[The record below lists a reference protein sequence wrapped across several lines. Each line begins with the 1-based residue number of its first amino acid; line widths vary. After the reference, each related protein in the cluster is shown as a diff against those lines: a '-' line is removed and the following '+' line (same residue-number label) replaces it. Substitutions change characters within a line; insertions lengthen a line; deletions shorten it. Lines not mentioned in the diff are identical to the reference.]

1 MPNIDLF
8 ASRLNYQLKLFVSWG
23 PDPEASITFPAE
35 GCTMFWKE
43 KLTNSRPT
51 YHQRAEEIPK
61 YTDDRLCGVRCLEEI
76 HSRTALQYYSK
87 WQCCSSHSTHSLY
100 QWFVNQI
107 NINLETNTCCNHF
120 NSPHLWLAVED
131 DGRWFCHNQHWNLVY
146 HAVLGKL
153 RNEKHK
159 RVFTL
164 GRWSLCRIPW
174 CSFQERRDIRPP
186 IQDNPPL
193 KLLFFGCYQTYV
205 GLN

>member
-1 MPNIDLF
+1 MTTAHIPGKLNVEADSRTKTFYDRTEWKLETKIFHNVCKKVFMPNIDLF

-87 WQCCSSHSTHSLY
+87 
-100 QWFVNQI
+100 
-107 NINLETNTCCNHF
+107 
-120 NSPHLWLAVED
+120 
-131 DGRWFCHNQHWNLVY
+131 
-146 HAVLGKL
+146 
-153 RNEKHK
+153 
-159 RVFTL
+159 
-164 GRWSLCRIPW
+164 
-174 CSFQERRDIRPP
+174 
-186 IQDNPPL
+186 
-193 KLLFFGCYQTYV
+193 
-205 GLN
+205 